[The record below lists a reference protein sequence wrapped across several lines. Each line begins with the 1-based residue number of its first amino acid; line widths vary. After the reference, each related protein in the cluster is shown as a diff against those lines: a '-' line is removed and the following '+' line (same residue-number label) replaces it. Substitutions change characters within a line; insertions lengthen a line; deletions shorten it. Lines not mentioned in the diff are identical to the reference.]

1 MIGLQFSILKL
12 KSWKVFKNR
21 TMINVVKK
29 SFEASIKAKE
39 RFLTKKNAALIVE
52 ASELTAASFSA
63 GGKLMAIGN
72 GGSAGDAQHI
82 VAEFVNR
89 FEIERPPLPAI
100 ALTTDTSVITSVAND
115 YDFKEIFAKQV
126 KALGK
131 EGDVLLAISTSGNS
145 TNVLSAVAVAKK
157 LGIKTI
163 ALTGG
168 DGGKLTAKAD
178 IAINVNAKSTA
189 RVQEV
194 HITVGHVL
202 CQLVDYILFEGV
214 S

>member
-1 MIGLQFSILKL
+1 
-12 KSWKVFKNR
+12 
-21 TMINVVKK
+21 MINIVKK

-39 RFLTKKNAALIVE
+39 RFLTKKNAALVVE
-52 ASELTAASFSA
+52 ASELVAAAFSA
-63 GGKLMAIGN
+63 GGKLMVCGN
-72 GGSAGDAQHI
+72 GGSAADAQHI

-100 ALTTDTSVITSVAND
+100 ALTTDTSVITSIGND

-145 TNVLSAVAVAKK
+145 ANVLAAVIAAKK

-163 ALTGG
+163 SFTGG
-168 DGGKLTAKAD
+168 DGGKLATKAD

-194 HITVGHVL
+194 HITAGHVL
-202 CQLVDYILFEGV
+202 CQLVDYILFEKMN
-214 S
+214 

>member
-1 MIGLQFSILKL
+1 
-12 KSWKVFKNR
+12 
-21 TMINVVKK
+21 MINIVKK

-39 RFLTKKNAALIVE
+39 RFLTKKNAALVVE
-52 ASELTAASFSA
+52 ASELIAEAFTSGA
-63 GGKLMAIGN
+63 KLMIVGN
-72 GGSAGDAQHI
+72 GGSAGDAQHLA
-82 VAEFVNR
+82 AEFVNR

-100 ALTTDTSVITSVAND
+100 ALTTDTSTITSIGND
-115 YDFKEIFAKQV
+115 YDFKEIFSKQV

-145 TNVLSAVAVAKK
+145 ANVIAAVTAAKK
-157 LGIKTI
+157 LDIKTI
-163 ALTGG
+163 TLTGG
-168 DGGKLTAKAD
+168 DGGKLMAKAD

-194 HITVGHVL
+194 HITAGHVI
-202 CQLVDYILFEGV
+202 CQLVDYILFEKV